1 MRLTI
6 LILLAALVVRAV
18 VWFWAHKGH
27 RQIARGMRMI
37 SAINAIMAAYREGD
51 YEAGLQK
58 AEALKDP
65 FKPLSKSAEYCF
77 FRGTLLHHLGRLD
90 EAEAS
95 LREGLPLEEDPRQRA
110 LVHNTLAT
118 VLMDAGRYP
127 EAIAFF
133 ENAGTAWPDR
143 GSSHRGIAEVWLRQ
157 GREFPEALSQARQ
170 AVDIDRAASGMKKE
184 ALHSRLGEDLATLA
198 WAVAANASAIFSSTN
213 PGAVSEVELLLAES
227 FQLCGTKT
235 KPVLAQIHYQAGKA
249 YKALKMSEKAQENFR
264 LAAAA
269 DPRGVYGRL
278 AQATSV

>member
-1 MRLTI
+1 MRLI
-6 LILLAALVVRAV
+6 VLILLAAILVRALI
-18 VWFWAHKGH
+18 WFWAHKGH
-27 RQIARGMRMI
+27 RQIARGIKTI
-37 SAINAIMAAYREGD
+37 SAINGIMAAYREGD
-51 YEAGLQK
+51 YETGLKK
-58 AEALKDP
+58 AEGLKDP
-65 FKPLSKSAEYCF
+65 LNPLKKSAEYCF
-77 FRGTLLHHLGRLD
+77 FRGSMLHHLGRLD

-157 GREFPEALSQARQ
+157 GREFPEALAQARQ

-184 ALHSRLGEDLATLA
+184 ALDTRLGEDLATLA
-198 WAVAANASAIFSSTN
+198 WAVAANATAVFASPN
-213 PGAVSEVELLLAES
+213 PGTVSEVESLVAES

-235 KPVLAQIHYQAGKA
+235 RPVLAQIHYQAAKA
-249 YKALKMSEKAQENFR
+249 YEALKMPEKAREQFR
-264 LAAAA
+264 VAAEA
-269 DPRGVYGRL
+269 DPKGIYGRF
-278 AQATSV
+278 AKSAAG